1 MVNKELAKIINEN
14 IPAVLA
20 IVVDVK
26 GSSPGK
32 LSSKM
37 IITADGSTLGTIGG
51 GKLEYEVIDEAKKIF
66 KSGNPKILRFYLDE
80 SYGYQCG
87 GEVAIYL
94 EPLNIYP
101 HLIIFGAGHVGK
113 AVTEIFKYLHF
124 KVTVIDDRE
133 ELLNAIE
140 NADVDKILV
149 PDYQSS
155 FSKLNINENSYIL
168 IVTRDH
174 TFDLEL
180 TKMSLSTPAK
190 YIGVIGSKRKS
201 KYILDT
207 LRKDGYNDDEIKRV
221 YTPVGI
227 PIKTDTPY
235 EIAISIAAQIIDI
248 SKKK

>member
-1 MVNKELAKIINEN
+1 MINRELAKVINEK
-14 IPAVLA
+14 IPAVIA

-37 IITADGSTLGTIGG
+37 IIAADGSVTGTIGG
-51 GKLEYEVIDEAKKIF
+51 GKLEYEVINEAKNVF
-66 KSGNPKILRFYLDE
+66 KDGNPKTLKFYLNE

-87 GEVAIYL
+87 GEVSIYL
-94 EPLNIYP
+94 EPLNVYP
-101 HLIIFGAGHVGK
+101 YLIIFGAGHIGK
-113 AVTEIFKYLHF
+113 AVTEIFKYLPF
-124 KVTVIDDRE
+124 EITVVDDRE
-133 ELLNAIE
+133 DLLNAID
-140 NADVDKILV
+140 NVKVNKVLV
-149 PDYQSS
+149 EDYLSS
-155 FSKLNINENSYIL
+155 FERLDITGNSYIL

-174 TFDLEL
+174 TFDINL
-180 TKMSLSTPAK
+180 TKRSLNTPAK

-207 LRKDGYNDDEIKRV
+207 LRKDGYSDDEIKRV

-235 EIAISIAAQIIDI
+235 EIAISIAAQIIDVCK
-248 SKKK
+248 SS

>member
-37 IITADGSTLGTIGG
+37 IITADGSTIGTIGG

-66 KSGNPKILRFYLDE
+66 KSGNPKILKFSLDE

-87 GEVAIYL
+87 GEVSIYL

-140 NADVDKILV
+140 NTDVDKILV

-174 TFDLEL
+174 MFDLEL

-235 EIAISIAAQIIDI
+235 EIGISIAAQIIDI
-248 SKKK
+248 SKK

>member
-37 IITADGSTLGTIGG
+37 IITADGSTIGTIGG

-66 KSGNPKILRFYLDE
+66 KSGNPKILKFSLDE

-87 GEVAIYL
+87 GEVGIYL

-140 NADVDKILV
+140 NTDVDKILV

-248 SKKK
+248 AKIK